1 MSPRQIGRVK
11 TGYLTILNMRER
23 FTHEFFRELFRQD
36 PGLRSLF
43 NAGPVERADCLVR
56 SIGVLA
62 RNIDTSGI
70 WRLAQHCEKTDHAGR
85 ILLERHYSAV
95 GSALIAALRECL
107 GPTFTPSVEAAWAE
121 AYSRHGKDMF
131 AAFEQHGET
140 T

>member
-23 FTHEFFRELFRQD
+23 FAHEFFRELFRQA

-43 NAGPVERADCLVR
+43 NAGPSERAHCLVR
-56 SIGVLA
+56 SLGVLA
-62 RNIDTSGI
+62 RNIDTSGV
-70 WRLAQHCEKTDHAGR
+70 WRFGRRCEDTNHAGR
-85 ILLERHYSAV
+85 ILLERHFSAV

-131 AAFEQHGET
+131 AAFEQHGEIA
-140 T
+140 